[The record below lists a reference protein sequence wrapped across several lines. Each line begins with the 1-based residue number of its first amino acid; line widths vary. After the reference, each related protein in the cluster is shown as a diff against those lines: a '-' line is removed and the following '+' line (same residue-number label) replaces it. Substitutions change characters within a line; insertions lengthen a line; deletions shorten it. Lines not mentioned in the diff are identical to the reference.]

1 MQNALCQ
8 KFAPKIFTGWNPA
21 FAGTA
26 SSSINM
32 SETKSWPFLNWKKT
46 GKDNAVQA
54 AVTIQSR
61 LLVNYNEGRKK
72 EPSPT
77 AMQGS
82 SVKPRALR
90 S

>member
-1 MQNALCQ
+1 MEPGIRGHGEFVYQYVGDEIMALF
-8 KFAPKIFTGWNPA
+8 KLEEDRYT
-21 FAGTA
+21 
-26 SSSINM
+26 
-32 SETKSWPFLNWKKT
+32 
-46 GKDNAVQA
+46 DNAVQA